1 MLHGHRII
9 DFYRPW
15 DIIKLIISLGGY
27 AMAEFCLKCF
37 NELNGTDY
45 KGSRVWLEE
54 DFCEGCANWRPCVM
68 ELRPKPIIWRLFD
81 LVQGLFF
88 K

>member
-9 DFYRPW
+9 DFYHSW

-37 NELNGTDY
+37 NELNGTDT
-45 KGSRVWLEE
+45 KPMRFG
-54 DFCEGCANWRPCVM
+54 WRKTSARAASIGNPVS
-68 ELRPKPIIWRLFD
+68 
-81 LVQGLFF
+81 
-88 K
+88 